1 LTLGLVAVGALVRVV
16 QLLSDRSLW
25 HDEALL
31 VLNILEK
38 PVAEFFEP
46 LDSLQGAP
54 VGFLVAEKAAV
65 GAFGPEEWALR
76 LVPLAAGIV
85 AVGFFAALA
94 RRVLAPVMA
103 NAALAVFAMLPA
115 FTQYASM
122 VKQYSVDVAVATGLL
137 LAFAVMIEQRF
148 AARGA
153 ALLAFAGTAA
163 LVVSQPATFVLA
175 AGSAALAMAA
185 LRRSDLRSLVG
196 IAAVGAVWLA
206 TFAVVYVVSLRDLE
220 ALQQHWSQ
228 DGFDA
233 YAPSPLSPE
242 AFRWLVGA
250 PVGLFTDGENLGL
263 PVPLAASAAVLAL
276 IGSVALLRDRPERLV
291 LLGLVVALPLAAAT
305 VALFPWIGRFRLFV
319 VPAVLILVA
328 AGAEQLLST
337 ARTRRLAAPVA
348 AAGVVLTLAFPVV
361 QGTRLL
367 VEPHTLQ
374 EIEPALRELRSRW
387 QPGDRLYVY
396 RPAQFAFRYYAHH
409 LGLNSAPDTERRL
422 WPLGH
427 PVAKGNRNAVASR
440 PPTLIIGS
448 ATGAPRAAVRDLA
461 AIRRV
466 GGRVWLL
473 FSHTPRA
480 DPHMSAFLKRV
491 DSIGKRVN
499 VSRHDGVVLALY
511 ALPDSAGQAGT
522 PSTRAR

>member
-1 LTLGLVAVGALVRVV
+1 MQCESDAARAHGATGALASGLGSQRLTLGLVVVGALVRVV

-38 PVAEFFEP
+38 PVADFFEP
-46 LDSLQGAP
+46 LDYLQGAP
-54 VGFLVAEKAAV
+54 VGFLLAEKAAV

-103 NAALAVFAMLPA
+103 NVALAVFAMLPA

-122 VKQYSVDVAVATGLL
+122 VKQYSVDLAVATGLL
-137 LAFAVMIEQRF
+137 LAFAVMLEQRF

-163 LVVSQPATFVLA
+163 LVVSDPAAFVLA
-175 AGSAALAMAA
+175 AGSVALAMAA

-206 TFAVVYVVSLRDLE
+206 AFAVVYVVSLRDRD

-228 DGFDA
+228 DRFDA
-233 YAPSPLSPE
+233 YAPSLLSPE
-242 AFRWLVGA
+242 AFRWLAGA
-250 PVGLFTDGENLGL
+250 PAGLFTDEANLGL
-263 PVPLAASAAVLAL
+263 PVPLAAPAAVLAL
-276 IGSVALLRDRPERLV
+276 IGSVALLRNRPERLV
-291 LLGLVVALPLAAAT
+291 LLGLVVALPLAAAS

-328 AGAEQLLST
+328 TGAAQLLAT
-337 ARTRRLAAPVA
+337 ARTHRLAAPVA
-348 AAGVVLTLAFPVV
+348 AAGVALILAFPVV

-367 VEPHTLQ
+367 VQPHNLQ

-396 RPAQFAFRYYAHH
+396 RPAQFAFRYYAYH
-409 LGLNSAPDTERRL
+409 LGLNSAPNTERRL
-422 WPLGH
+422 WPLV
-427 PVAKGNRNAVASR
+427 PLVATGNRHAVAFR
-440 PPTLIIGS
+440 PPALIIGS
-448 ATGAPRAAVRDLA
+448 ATDARRATVRDVA
-461 AIRRV
+461 AI
-466 GGRVWLL
+466 GG
-473 FSHTPRA
+473 
-480 DPHMSAFLKRV
+480 
-491 DSIGKRVN
+491 
-499 VSRHDGVVLALY
+499 
-511 ALPDSAGQAGT
+511 
-522 PSTRAR
+522 